1 MDGKELPKKLAT
13 GTTTMALICS
23 DGVVV
28 GADTRATAG
37 SFIAHTEARKVFKID
52 NNLAMTIAGGVGDA
66 QELIRIIKAQNEVYK
81 MNEGRPL
88 SPRSAAS
95 LMAIILQQNKGFPF
109 YVELIV
115 TGLDGDVPQLFDLDP
130 FGGSAEQSRF
140 TASGSGSY
148 VALGYLEDMYKKG
161 ITTKEAVR
169 GVARALQLAMK
180 RDSATGNGMTIAT
193 ITKAGYTE
201 YNEKDLEK
209 ILAAK

>member
-1 MDGKELPKKLAT
+1 MDIKESTLRMST

-52 NNLAMTIAGGVGDA
+52 NNLSMTIAGGVGDA
-66 QELIRIIKAQNEVYK
+66 QDLIRIIKAQNEIYK
-81 MNEGRPL
+81 MNENRPL
-88 SPRSAAS
+88 TPKSAAS
-95 LMAIILQQNKGFPF
+95 LLSVILQQNKMFPY

-115 TGLDGDVPQLFDLDP
+115 AGLDGDVPQVYELDP
-130 FGGSAEQSRF
+130 VGGSAEQSKF
-140 TASGSGSY
+140 AASGSGSY
-148 VALGYLEDMYKKG
+148 VAMGYLEDMYKKG
-161 ITTKEAVR
+161 ITTKEAVK
-169 GVARALQLAMK
+169 GVARALQIAMR

-201 YNEKDLEK
+201 YNEKDIEK
-209 ILAAK
+209 MSAQK